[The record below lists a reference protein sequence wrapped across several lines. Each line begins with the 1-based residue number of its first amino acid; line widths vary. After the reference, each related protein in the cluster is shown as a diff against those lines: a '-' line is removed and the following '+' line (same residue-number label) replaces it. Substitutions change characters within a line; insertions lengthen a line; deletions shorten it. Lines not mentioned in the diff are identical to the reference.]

1 MKGSFDTIPLISGL
15 EEFEEKLNKMEETEM
30 RKEKEEKVDK
40 AEKGEGWL
48 SYIAKE
54 FMQLKTETDKE
65 LTQVTNFT
73 YIYTLYRNLNFSVV
87 NPRINH

>member
-65 LTQVTNFT
+65 LTQVANIH
-73 YIYTLYRNLNFSVV
+73 IYTSYTEILTFLL
-87 NPRINH
+87 